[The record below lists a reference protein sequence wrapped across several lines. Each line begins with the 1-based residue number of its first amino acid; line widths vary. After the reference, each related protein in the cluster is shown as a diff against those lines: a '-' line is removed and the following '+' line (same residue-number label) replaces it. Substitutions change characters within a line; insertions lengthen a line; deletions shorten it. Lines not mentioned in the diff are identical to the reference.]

1 MIADDLTITP
11 GDQDRAVREDQ
22 DPPRSLAVLAEGDGW
37 IVVAKPP
44 GLLVH
49 RGPLSR
55 DAPAALQ
62 VLRDQLG
69 QLVYPLH
76 RLDRQASGCLA
87 FALSAEEAGRWQTG
101 FADADKRY
109 LALVRGYFRWDDA
122 VNVTNPMKD
131 DQGILKEA
139 HSEVRCLGRA
149 HSPRSSLLAV
159 RPYTGRFHQ
168 VRRHVRDLG
177 HPILGDHN
185 HGDTRV
191 NRAWREERG
200 LQRMALHCLSLRL
213 RRDDGRELAARCP
226 LFEDHA
232 ALLSALPFW
241 EDALRAEPLLGDP
254 PLPWPAWTR
263 EAWG

>member
-1 MIADDLTITP
+1 MIADDQADAQEDHDP
-11 GDQDRAVREDQ
+11 AQDDR

-101 FADADKRY
+101 FADAEKLY
-109 LALVRGYFRWDDA
+109 LALVRGYFRWDGVVD
-122 VNVTNPMKD
+122 VTNPMKD
-131 DQGILKEA
+131 DQGILKDA
-139 HSEVRCLGRA
+139 RSEVWCLGRC

-159 RPYTGRFHQ
+159 RPHTGRFHQ

-200 LQRMALHCLSLRL
+200 LQRMALHSLSLRL
-213 RRDDGRELAARCP
+213 RRDDGRELAASCP
-226 LFEDHA
+226 LFEDQA
-232 ALLSALPFW
+232 ALFSALPFW
-241 EDALRAEPLLGDP
+241 EQAKEAEPSLGRA
-254 PLPWPAWTR
+254 PLPWPDWTR